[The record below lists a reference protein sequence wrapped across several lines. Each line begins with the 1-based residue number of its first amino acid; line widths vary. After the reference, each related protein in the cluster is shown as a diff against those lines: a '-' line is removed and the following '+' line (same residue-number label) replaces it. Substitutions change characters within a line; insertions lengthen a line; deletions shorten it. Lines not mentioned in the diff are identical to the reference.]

1 MIGDELARDSDALVA
16 KQSAPRPR
24 VEGEDVGPKVC
35 GECGLSHPCS
45 CFTDAERGAGRVEG
59 EATPE
64 RWVDEVL
71 DHTRGCAYP
80 GSGGEGPC
88 TCGLIERRALA
99 TEQAMHSA
107 WRKRAGE
114 AEAEV
119 ARLTAE
125 VERLTKEKAAL
136 RRMIEEDWTEGWWE
150 DAPGWEDKMR
160 EAIEREL
167 ALHLA
172 ALALPTPAPMEAK
185 E

>member
-1 MIGDELARDSDALVA
+1 MSEHTDAARLEATRDAIRTGT
-16 KQSAPRPR
+16 APRPR

-45 CFTDAERGAGRVEG
+45 CFTDAERGTGRVEG

-125 VERLTKEKAAL
+125 VERLTWEAGELRELFKQTALALGPEWAAL
-136 RRMIEEDWTEGWWE
+136 AARLT
-150 DAPGWEDKMR
+150 
-160 EAIEREL
+160 
-167 ALHLA
+167 A
-172 ALALPTPAPMEAK
+172 ALALPTNAVPEVSND
-185 E
+185 ES